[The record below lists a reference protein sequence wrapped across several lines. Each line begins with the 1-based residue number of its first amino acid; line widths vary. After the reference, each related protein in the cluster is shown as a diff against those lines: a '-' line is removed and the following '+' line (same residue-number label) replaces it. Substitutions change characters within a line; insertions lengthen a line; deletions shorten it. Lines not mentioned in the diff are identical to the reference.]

1 MTQYFERAEEIRH
14 LSDEQIEE
22 IYKRYL
28 EGEKTS
34 QLMAQFQIPSTV
46 RSLLKVLPPIVS
58 TDLACP
64 YCELPMWMRR
74 YARGTPLSLRS
85 AFKCVRCEHQHSVPG
100 ANGRHTACNCTECF
114 KVRQQQLAARA
125 ARDRLEL
132 QARYG
137 AQLPAV
143 PYANLGF
150 VQKLTLLALLDD
162 GYGANVEWIA
172 PLNAPSREELLALT
186 FEARE

>member
-34 QLMAQFQIPSTV
+34 QLMEQFQIPSTV

-58 TDLACP
+58 TDLTCP

-74 YARGTPLSLRS
+74 YARELRFRCAVHSNASAVSTSTLSPAPMAATQRATAQNVSRFASSNWPPGQRGTVWSCRPDMARNSLQCLTPIWALCRS
-85 AFKCVRCEHQHSVPG
+85 
-100 ANGRHTACNCTECF
+100 
-114 KVRQQQLAARA
+114 
-125 ARDRLEL
+125 
-132 QARYG
+132 
-137 AQLPAV
+137 
-143 PYANLGF
+143 
-150 VQKLTLLALLDD
+150 
-162 GYGANVEWIA
+162 
-172 PLNAPSREELLALT
+172 
-186 FEARE
+186 